1 MTIILQLPITAVTF
15 LKHELKIRGAIYESH
30 YFAMSM
36 GEPDHN
42 EWLGTHKRHKTIP
55 LLWKYQTI
63 LWDHAGVCSE
73 VLWSKDLCSLLPA
86 YREVKHTVKSLLV
99 EPESLTSHL
108 FLQANSSYMPI
119 TLFRQQQPTKSF
131 VKCLLLVFFICC

>member
-55 LLWKYQTI
+55 LL
-63 LWDHAGVCSE
+63 
-73 VLWSKDLCSLLPA
+73 SLNSHCVSDCNDSSAFNRCGLFTTG
-86 YREVKHTVKSLLV
+86 YSHLVKGNT
-99 EPESLTSHL
+99 ELTSVIQL
-108 FLQANSSYMPI
+108 E
-119 TLFRQQQPTKSF
+119 K
-131 VKCLLLVFFICC
+131 